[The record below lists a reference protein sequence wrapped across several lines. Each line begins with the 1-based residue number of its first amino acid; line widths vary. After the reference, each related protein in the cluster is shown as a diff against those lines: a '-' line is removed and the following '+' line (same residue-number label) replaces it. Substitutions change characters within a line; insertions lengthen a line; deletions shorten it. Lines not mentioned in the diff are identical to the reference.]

1 MRIRSTVLVGSGN
14 NELQVIRGSMGTI
27 IEPHSNGSQIKKI
40 KLNPIELRRPSI
52 LRASGHTFEYLG
64 YGPGNYSTGL
74 PQVQVRTLSE
84 KEEFLSQAQE
94 TACGTVLYTGMDSDG
109 DFYIGNTKYSAQSG
123 EQTTF
128 DVPTPTVTGEDPNRL
143 SVVFDEVIVKE
154 RILVEGGK
162 SKQILSQFDGPVT
175 FNGDVRMNAKLV
187 LNSDLRVIGKGDFQ
201 NTNDATSCTDANA
214 SLRVLGGAAIGK
226 KLFVCGD
233 VDFGSNLVVDGTSKL
248 TGEVTID
255 TGIVPDADE
264 GAYLG
269 TAALPFSGAH
279 IGEIRIGQNTTID
292 TVLGNLILDSAG
304 GTTTVD
310 DNLVVTGN
318 LDING
323 NLDVDGTTQL
333 DGLNVDGNTTLDD
346 TTIGGELSVSGSANF
361 AGNSV
366 RITSNTV
373 TATTFNGTANRTN
386 EIFVNGLGN
395 SSGPH
400 YFLMQLGTAPGN
412 HYTQAR
418 VDSGIRY
425 NSSSN
430 TLEVAGDIIAFV
442 SDDRLKT
449 DKQPLVGALD
459 KVCSLSGFTFKFN
472 DVAESLGFNTE
483 QTHVGVSA
491 QEVQQVLPEAV
502 HTAPV
507 SEEYITVQYDK
518 IVPLLIEAIKELSD
532 KVSNLEKKL
541 NN

>member
-1 MRIRSTVLVGSGN
+1 MRIRSTNLVGSGN

-201 NTNDATSCTDANA
+201 NTNDATSCSDANA
-214 SLRVLGGAAIGK
+214 SLRILGGAAIGK
-226 KLFVCGD
+226 KLFVCGA
-233 VDFGSNLVVDGTSKL
+233 VDFGNNLVVDGTSRL
-248 TGEVTID
+248 SGLVRVD
-255 TGIVPDADE
+255 TGIVPDTDE

-269 TAALPFSGAH
+269 TTALPF
-279 IGEIRIGQNTTID
+279 
-292 TVLGNLILDSAG
+292 V
-304 GTTTVD
+304 
-310 DNLVVTGN
+310 
-318 LDING
+318 
-323 NLDVDGTTQL
+323 
-333 DGLNVDGNTTLDD
+333 
-346 TTIGGELSVSGSANF
+346 
-361 AGNSV
+361 
-366 RITSNTV
+366 
-373 TATTFNGTANRTN
+373 
-386 EIFVNGLGN
+386 
-395 SSGPH
+395 
-400 YFLMQLGTAPGN
+400 
-412 HYTQAR
+412 
-418 VDSGIRY
+418 
-425 NSSSN
+425 
-430 TLEVAGDIIAFV
+430 
-442 SDDRLKT
+442 
-449 DKQPLVGALD
+449 
-459 KVCSLSGFTFKFN
+459 
-472 DVAESLGFNTE
+472 
-483 QTHVGVSA
+483 
-491 QEVQQVLPEAV
+491 
-502 HTAPV
+502 
-507 SEEYITVQYDK
+507 
-518 IVPLLIEAIKELSD
+518 
-532 KVSNLEKKL
+532 
-541 NN
+541 